1 MENVWLKRF
10 ELIRAFGWVALV
22 GLAFGVVAF
31 ISSEGIRLWAAVFCA
46 LLVLPS
52 LIYTFVVI
60 IWHWKERYRGKHSD
74 LWGALIVIETSGWF
88 KIVYLFRHLIPDMR
102 QSGRYRYAVP
112 PPTPPPMPEGS
123 GFQHPL

>member
-1 MENVWLKRF
+1 
-10 ELIRAFGWVALV
+10 
-22 GLAFGVVAF
+22 
-31 ISSEGIRLWAAVFCA
+31 
-46 LLVLPS
+46 VLPS